1 MNKAS
6 KNRGSERGG
15 ASAKLLIVL
24 MVLILIGNAGLNYVP
39 VAYEAESFK
48 QEMQTAVVQG
58 LALPVNSG
66 KPVNVIKA
74 RLARAAQANNL
85 PIDAFMDVRQVNNV
99 LQARV
104 YYSKPVTILPLG
116 IYTYD
121 YEFDHTATP
130 TGFLVKSFE

>member
-1 MNKAS
+1 MNKS
-6 KNRGSERGG
+6 STNSCPERGG
-15 ASAKLLIVL
+15 AGVKLLIVL

-39 VAYEAESFK
+39 VAYEAQSFK

-58 LALPVNSG
+58 LALPSNSG
-66 KPVNVIKA
+66 KPADLIKV
-74 RLARAAQANNL
+74 RLARAAKANDL
-85 PIDAFMDVRQVNNV
+85 PIDTFMDVRQVNNV
-99 LQARV
+99 IQARV
-104 YYSKPVTILPLG
+104 YYSKPIVILPLG

>member
-1 MNKAS
+1 MNAAS

-39 VAYEAESFK
+39 VAYQAESFK
-48 QEMQTAVVQG
+48 QEMQTSVVQG
-58 LALPVNSG
+58 LALPVNGG
-66 KPVNVIKA
+66 KPTEVIKA
-74 RLARAAQANNL
+74 KLSRAARSNDL
-85 PIDAFMDVRQVNNV
+85 PVDAFVDVRQVNNV
-99 LQARV
+99 VQARV